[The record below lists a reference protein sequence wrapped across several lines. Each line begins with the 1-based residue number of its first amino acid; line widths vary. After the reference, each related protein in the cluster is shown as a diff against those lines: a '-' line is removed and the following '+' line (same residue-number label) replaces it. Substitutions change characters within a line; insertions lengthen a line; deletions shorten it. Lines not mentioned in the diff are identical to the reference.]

1 MSDRN
6 IRTLKSDKPPASPP
20 PKEGDDPFKKIPKL
34 KEKKNSPKGK
44 EPENGVKP
52 GIRKRNI
59 RDPDPEPTKK
69 LVEKTDE
76 NIQIKPMKDEVST
89 CHSHCGPSSIDAN
102 LLTCFS
108 FLTNPLIIRHHHKNY
123 MGGSEFF

>member
-20 PKEGDDPFKKIPKL
+20 PDDHKKITTRD
-34 KEKKNSPKGK
+34 KEKKRNSPKGK
-44 EPENGVKP
+44 EPVKP
-52 GIRKRNI
+52 GHEEPVKPGLRKRNP
-59 RDPDPEPTKK
+59 RDLDEPTKK
-69 LVEKTDE
+69 LPILERNTDSQD
-76 NIQIKPMKDEVST
+76 IQIKPMKDEVST

-108 FLTNPLIIRHHHKNY
+108 FLK
-123 MGGSEFF
+123 FC

>member
-1 MSDRN
+1 MN
-6 IRTLKSDKPPASPP
+6 IKSDGKPPSSPP
-20 PKEGDDPFKKIPKL
+20 PDDPKKIKKP
-34 KEKKNSPKGK
+34 KEKKPGDSPKGK
-44 EPENGVKP
+44 EPEKKP
-52 GIRKRNI
+52 GEGIRKRNV